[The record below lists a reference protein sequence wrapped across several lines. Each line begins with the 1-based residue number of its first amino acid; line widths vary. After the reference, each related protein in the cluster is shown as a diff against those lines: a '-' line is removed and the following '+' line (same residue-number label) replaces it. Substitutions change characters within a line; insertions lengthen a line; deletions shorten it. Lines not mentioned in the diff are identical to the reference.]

1 MNTAIYPGSFD
12 PITNGHLDIIERA
25 ARLYDRVLV
34 VVFRNIGKTPTF
46 TLDERLEMIHEATR
60 HLPQVE
66 AAASDTLTAEFA
78 REHGANVI
86 IKGIRS
92 ISDFESEMKMAQ
104 MNKRLEPNVETL
116 FMMTAA
122 QYSFL
127 SSSIVKEVASYGGSV
142 EGLVPPG
149 ALGRLQDKYP
159 GLKRQPPSAGDSRR
173 GVGKE

>member
-1 MNTAIYPGSFD
+1 MTVAIYPGSFD

-25 ARLYDRVLV
+25 AALYDRVLV
-34 VVFRNIGKTPTF
+34 AVLRNVGKTPTF
-46 TLDERLEMIHEATR
+46 DLEERLEMIREATR

-66 AAASDTLTAEFA
+66 AAAADTLTAEFA
-78 REHGANVI
+78 RTHGAQVI

-104 MNKRLEPNVETL
+104 MNKRLEPDVETL

-127 SSSIVKEVASYGGSV
+127 SSSIVREVASYGGSV
-142 EGLVPPG
+142 AGLVPPG
-149 ALGRLQDKYP
+149 VLDRLGRKY
-159 GLKRQPPSAGDSRR
+159 GNSGSATAGSARR
-173 GVGKE
+173 EKA